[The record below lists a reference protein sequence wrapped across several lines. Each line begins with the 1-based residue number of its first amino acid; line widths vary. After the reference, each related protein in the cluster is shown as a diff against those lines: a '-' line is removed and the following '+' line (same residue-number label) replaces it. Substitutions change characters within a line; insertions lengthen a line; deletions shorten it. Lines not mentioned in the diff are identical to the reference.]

1 MNNYSNGGF
10 AGISSYTG
18 DAGRSSMDLQSRDG
32 TRDGSVEGRLLHDP
46 SLDKQLSSITKIE
59 SSFESAYDT
68 NDEVRKYMQIK

>member
-18 DAGRSSMDLQSRDG
+18 DAGRSSMDLQS
-32 TRDGSVEGRLLHDP
+32 RDGSVEGRLLHDP